1 MYRSLP
7 LSTALELREQMLFII
22 WGKEVASQQLPHLV
36 PSTHRA
42 LAFSPPA
49 YLQPLPP
56 CGSPALQP
64 VGHESHLLLLWS
76 LCNLEESFN
85 FSKPIYEVFDVEISC
100 ESWDVHFE
108 AKILKACRLVESSAI
123 ATVRVESAA
132 LPLILVEPIS
142 IPLLFTIV
150 TELSKGIFIAI

>member
-1 MYRSLP
+1 MGEGSGL
-7 LSTALELREQMLFII
+7 
-22 WGKEVASQQLPHLV
+22 VATSSSCTKHDRP
-36 PSTHRA
+36 

-76 LCNLEESFN
+76 LYNLEESFN

-123 ATVRVESAA
+123 ATVLVESAA
-132 LPLILVEPIS
+132 VALILVEPIS
-142 IPLLFTIV
+142 VPLLFTIV
-150 TELSKGIFIAI
+150 VVLSKRIFMLSDSQRGLRASCR